1 MKLDL
6 IVKGGAVVT
15 GNDIYRA
22 DVGGAGCRDV
32 RELSGLT
39 EAYLDRSDRTTA
51 PGRA

>member
-1 MKLDL
+1 MELDL

-22 DVGGAGCRDV
+22 DVDVAECRDV
-32 RELSGLT
+32 REIVGVT
-39 EAYLDRSDRTTA
+39 EACGGRSDRTAT